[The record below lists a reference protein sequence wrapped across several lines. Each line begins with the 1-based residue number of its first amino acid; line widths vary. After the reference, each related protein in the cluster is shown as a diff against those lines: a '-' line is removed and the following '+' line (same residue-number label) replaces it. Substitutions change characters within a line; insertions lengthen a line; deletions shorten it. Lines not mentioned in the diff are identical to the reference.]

1 MLGYVGPDDWPKVQ
15 RVVDRRRD
23 MQNANSSHH
32 SFVRFERYNISTS
45 MTKITRDM
53 ETCFDVTCI
62 K

>member
-32 SFVRFERYNISTS
+32 SFVRFERYISTS
-45 MTKITRDM
+45 MTKITRGM